1 MILPIDVAL
10 AFFGT
15 AVLLALAPGPDS
27 LFVISQSA
35 LYGARAGVCTTLGL
49 TSGLVVHT
57 TVVALGVAVLFQ
69 TSAVALTLL
78 KVAGAGYLLYLAWL
92 SFRTGAVL
100 SSTGKAAFPGYRALY
115 RRGILMNV
123 TNPKV
128 TLFFLALLP
137 QFCDPTRGSVAVQ
150 VGTLGALFMLAT
162 LLVFSSIAVAG
173 GAITAR
179 FNRSQKAQI
188 LLHRCAGA
196 VFIGMAILL
205 LFAHA

>member
-1 MILPIDVAL
+1 MIPFEVAL

-15 AVLLALAPGPDS
+15 AIVLSLAPGPDN
-27 LFVISQSA
+27 LFVLSQSA

-49 TSGLVVHT
+49 ASGLVVHT
-57 TVVALGVAVLFQ
+57 TAVALGVAVLFQ

-78 KVAGAGYLLYLAWL
+78 KMAGAAYLLYLAWL

-100 SSTGKAAFPGYRALY
+100 STTGKAEFLGYGALY

-128 TLFFLALLP
+128 TLFFLAFLP
-137 QFCDPTRGSVAVQ
+137 QFCVPARGSVAVQ
-150 VGTLGALFMLAT
+150 VGTLGGIFMLAT
-162 LLVFSSIAVAG
+162 LIVFSSIAVAG
-173 GAITAR
+173 GVITAR

-188 LLHRCAGA
+188 LLHRCAG
-196 VFIGMAILL
+196 VIFTGMAFLL
-205 LFAHA
+205 LFAHN